1 MDQCAETHRLSTTG
15 LEACH
20 TELPNFGSA
29 SGVSLFNLNIRAYFK
44 TFPCSLVHRM
54 SSFRITALDHSA
66 SLPSKV
72 LFCLLKNAVSL
83 VQMFS
88 KAHICSIS
96 YRKPQE
102 SNVISKFN

>member
-44 TFPCSLVHRM
+44 TFPCSPNV
-54 SSFRITALDHSA
+54 
-66 SLPSKV
+66 
-72 LFCLLKNAVSL
+72 L
-83 VQMFS
+83 VQNHCFRSLSITVQQSTILSFEECSLSRSDVLESPYLLDFLS
-88 KAHICSIS
+88 KTS
-96 YRKPQE
+96 RKQC
-102 SNVISKFN
+102 N